1 MVKYRSVDD
10 CRLGLSL
17 GSLGTET
24 DGSLVLPASY
34 NNIVAIKPSTSM
46 YHSLLIIFILIN
58 HSRWA
63 DIETHGITR

>member
-1 MVKYRSVDD
+1 MVKYRSFDD

-34 NNIVAIKPSTSM
+34 NNIVAIKPS
-46 YHSLLIIFILIN
+46 
-58 HSRWA
+58 A
-63 DIETHGITR
+63 